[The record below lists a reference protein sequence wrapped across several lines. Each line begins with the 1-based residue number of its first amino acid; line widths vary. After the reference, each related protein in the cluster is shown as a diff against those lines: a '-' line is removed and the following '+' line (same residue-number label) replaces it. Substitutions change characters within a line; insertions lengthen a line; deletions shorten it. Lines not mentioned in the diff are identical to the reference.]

1 MSVPIYLFQN
11 LPPGMFNQE
20 SDEPFRAAFPKWK
33 KLGFG
38 PIVNQVLG
46 NGVLVPADDGVRL
59 VVWPDGQEYPAGLKE
74 LESIKIDDELS
85 VLWESGKPPLPE
97 DLCNGNP
104 LRLKCY
110 PVRLGDGN
118 FWDVPEIRDPDGH
131 NLPTDLIRDRK
142 TGELQTPLK
151 REYQAIWDESEY
163 WMNLF
168 LEIIVGNSK
177 TFSLDRALTFA
188 TQVMSLRYRFCD
200 ATQSAMRLLDSKN
213 VQEIISVA
221 IGWNAVLGR
230 LREIAQDNV
239 TPASQKKSQSSVN
252 ASGSC
257 GPEESD
263 LTTDRLAVSN
273 G

>member
-1 MSVPIYLFQN
+1 MSVPIYLFQS

-38 PIVNQVLG
+38 PIVNQVVG

-74 LESIKIDDELS
+74 FESIKIDDELS

-118 FWDVPEIRDPDGH
+118 FWDIPEIRDPDGH

-168 LEIIVGNSK
+168 LEIILGKGK
-177 TFSLDRALTFA
+177 TFSLDRALTFT
-188 TQVMSLRYRFCD
+188 TQVMGLRYRFCD

-221 IGWNAVLGR
+221 IGWPAVLRR
-230 LREIAQDNV
+230 LNEIAQDNV
-239 TPASQKKSQSSVN
+239 SPGDQKKNQSSENVN
-252 ASGSC
+252 GNC
-257 GPEESD
+257 GP
-263 LTTDRLAVSN
+263 
-273 G
+273 GG